1 MTAAAIV
8 QICLD
13 SIKQSKASLIY
24 LLGAD
29 DAGKTTLAKEL
40 ANQLILE
47 NEKVAIIDADPG
59 QSSRLPLTVS
69 LNYANRQFD
78 DFSELVLADWDFV
91 PDYDL
96 MKCFDKYIGP
106 TRKWAE
112 RARGE
117 TDYCLIDSSGDLRR
131 ALKRVEI
138 EILKPDLLVA
148 LERKSELEPI
158 LEHLESQILRLL
170 VPEEAKR
177 KSPRLRRE
185 LRNQRLRLYFRSSS
199 TQTIKCE
206 APGDFNERIVGLYG
220 RGEFLGL
227 GIAQARNGDELT
239 VMTPVA
245 AQADTVE
252 LSSVKYEW

>member
-1 MTAAAIV
+1 MV
-8 QICLD
+8 EVWLD
-13 SIKQSKASLIY
+13 RIKHSKASLIY

-29 DAGKTTLAKEL
+29 DAGKSTLSAKL
-40 ANQLILE
+40 ANHLLS
-47 NEKVAIIDADPG
+47 NDKKVAIIDADPG

-96 MKCFDKYIGP
+96 MKCFGKYISL

-131 ALKRVEI
+131 ALKRMEI
-138 EILKPDLLVA
+138 EILKADLVIA

-158 LEHLESQILRLL
+158 LEHLESQILRLP

-185 LRNQRLRLYFRSSS
+185 LRNQRLRLYFRNSS

-206 APGDFNERIVGLYG
+206 APSDFNERIVGLYG
-220 RGEFLGL
+220 RGKFLGL

-252 LSSVKYEW
+252 LSSIKSEW